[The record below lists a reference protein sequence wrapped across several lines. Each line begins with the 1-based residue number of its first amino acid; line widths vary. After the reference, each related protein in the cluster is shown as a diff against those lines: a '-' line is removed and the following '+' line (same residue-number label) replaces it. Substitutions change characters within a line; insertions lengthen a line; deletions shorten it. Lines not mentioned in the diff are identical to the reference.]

1 MVGEGK
7 IFSFPESQTLVAD
20 SRSLSRFQLQKRD
33 QAFSVKRLGVQT
45 PDSTISELVDLEMVR
60 EIL

>member
-7 IFSFPESQTLVAD
+7 IFSFPKSQTLAAD
-20 SRSLSRFQLQKRD
+20 SRSLSQNRD

-60 EIL
+60 KIL